1 MTNLNFL
8 AGGGE
13 MGKRLRAF
21 DWSAHPFG
29 PPETW
34 PLGLRSV
41 VSLCL
46 SSAFPTAV
54 YWGQDLRLI
63 YNDAWAPIPGERHP
77 DALGKPGAEVWSDIW
92 SVVGPQ
98 FARVWST
105 GEGFSVFD
113 QLLPM
118 QRQGRI
124 QETYWNYS
132 FTPIHDDD
140 GVVVGI
146 LNQGNETT
154 DRVLGLR
161 RQEFKLKLE
170 EALRQEVDARV
181 IMATAAEA
189 LGRHLK
195 ADRVGYGEI
204 LEDDQTVNLDICW
217 ANGAAPLS
225 GTFPLD
231 GFGAEDVA
239 RQRLGLSQFS
249 DDVLADPHQDP
260 TVWTSIDTRA
270 YASVPLIRR
279 ARFTASLYVNFRD
292 PHAWTA
298 EEIALIEDT
307 GARTWEAV
315 ERARAE
321 DDLRE
326 SEARFRNIADNSA
339 VIMWV
344 TDASGYCIYLNSLWY
359 DFTGQTQ
366 AEAEGFGWLDATHPD
381 DKERATRVFLE
392 ANAKREPFRLEYRLR
407 DRTGVYRWAIDAAAP
422 RFSAS
427 GEFLGYVGSV
437 IDIDERR
444 RIEEALQDSRDRLQQ
459 SEVRLR
465 TLTNAIPAFV
475 WFASSDGN
483 LHYLND
489 RWTEFT
495 GQSLDEALPDGWMAA
510 LHPDD
515 AERTARAWSASLE
528 NGEPYNIEMRY
539 RRKDGTYRWYVAQA
553 EPMRDASGAITA
565 WFGTSTDIHEQR
577 LAKERLDLAL
587 DSGAIQGTWVWDLPS
602 DTITA
607 DDRFARTFGIDP
619 AEVRRGFPITKA
631 VESIHPDDQ
640 ETVRNAIQT
649 AIDTRGAYRCEYR
662 VRNSDGVY
670 RWVEASGRVEVGA
683 DGSPVRFPGVAVD
696 MEERRRLEAD
706 RDRATNLLKAFFD
719 TFPGAAYAKDLEG
732 RYLLGNKGFSEAVGL
747 EAGSFLGRTDLEILA
762 RTDNAEMI
770 MAHDRDVISSGL
782 SQQIE
787 EDIVHADG
795 RTSQWLSIKTPLR
808 GAGDAVIGLVGVSL
822 DITERRQAEDRE
834 RLLAREVD
842 HRAKNLLSVV
852 QSVVQLT
859 KSADIGAFKEAVS
872 GRIHALARAHSLL
885 ADSRWQGVNL
895 DTLVREEL
903 APFSRSG
910 SDRFAIGGPSLRL
923 RPAASQ
929 ALALALHELA
939 TNAAKY
945 GALAHEQGQLD
956 VRWRYVGPWA
966 NRSLELVWQ
975 EVGGPPVHPP
985 TRTGFGSTVIRTSIE
1000 RQLGG
1005 VVTFAWEKHGLHC
1018 RLEVP
1023 ASELEAMVQPVAT
1036 EQPVKVDEEAVV
1048 AQAARILIVEDEALI
1063 ALELEQTVLDLG
1075 YEVIGPAASNDEALQ
1090 LVASHR
1096 PDAALLDMNLGRETS
1111 ERSAMELFRLG
1122 VPFLY
1127 CTGYADAG
1135 DHAANAKAAGVLRK
1149 PLDMKVLTD
1158 ALNRVLAS
1166 RDEGR

>member
-1 MTNLNFL
+1 MGNLNFL
-8 AGGGE
+8 AGGGD
-13 MGKRLRAF
+13 MGERLRTF
-21 DWSAHPFG
+21 DWSSHPLG
-29 PPETW
+29 PPDSW
-34 PLGLRSV
+34 PLSLRSAV
-41 VSLCL
+41 GLCL
-46 SSAFPTAV
+46 NSAFPTAI
-54 YWGQDLRLI
+54 YWGPELRLL

-77 DALGKPGAEVWSDIW
+77 GALGRPGAEVWADIW

-118 QRQGRI
+118 QRQGRV

-132 FTPIHDDD
+132 FTPIIDDA
-140 GVVVGI
+140 GLVVGI

-170 EALRQEVDARV
+170 EALRQETDARA
-181 IMATAAEA
+181 IMARAAEA
-189 LGRHLK
+189 LGRHLN
-195 ADRVGYGEI
+195 AQRVGYGEI
-204 LEDDQTVNLDICW
+204 LDDDATVSLDICW
-217 ANGAAPLS
+217 ADGVPPLS
-225 GTFPLD
+225 GSFPLD
-231 GFGAEDVA
+231 SFGAEDVA
-239 RQRLGLSQFS
+239 RQRQSLSQFS
-249 DDVLADPHQDP
+249 DDVLGDPHQDP
-260 TVWTSIDTRA
+260 AVWTSIQTRA

-279 ARFTASLYVNFRD
+279 GRFSASLYVNFRD
-292 PHAWTA
+292 PHGWTA
-298 EEIALIEDT
+298 GEIALIEDT

-344 TDASGYCIYLNSLWY
+344 TDASGYCTYLNSLWY
-359 DFTGQTQ
+359 DFTGQTP

-381 DKERATRVFLE
+381 DKERAARVFLE
-392 ANAKREPFRLEYRLR
+392 ANARREPFRLEYRLR

-465 TLTNAIPAFV
+465 TLTNAIPSFV
-475 WFASSDGN
+475 WFAAANGDV
-483 LHYLND
+483 HYLND

-495 GQSLDEALPDGWMAA
+495 GQSIEEALPHGWMATV
-510 LHPDD
+510 HPDD
-515 AERTARAWSASLE
+515 VERTAQAWTASLA
-528 NGEPYNIEMRY
+528 NGEPYNTDLRY
-539 RRKDGTYRWYVAQA
+539 RRKDGSYRWYVAQA
-553 EPMRDASGAITA
+553 EPMRDQSGAITG

-587 DSGAIQGTWVWDLPS
+587 NSGAIQGTWVWDVPT
-602 DTITA
+602 DIITA
-607 DDRFARTFGIDP
+607 DERFARTFGIDP
-619 AEVRRGFPITKA
+619 IEARRGISIARA
-631 VESIHPDDQ
+631 VEAIHPEDQ
-640 ETVRNAIQT
+640 ETVRNAIQ
-649 AIDTRGAYRCEYR
+649 AALEARGAYRCEYR
-662 VRNSDGVY
+662 VRNSEGVY

-696 MEERRRLEAD
+696 VEERRRLEAD

-719 TFPGAAYAKDLEG
+719 TFPGAAYAKDHDG
-732 RYLLGNKGFSEAVGL
+732 RYLLGNRGLSEAIGL
-747 EAGSFLGRTDLEILA
+747 DASAFLGRTDVEILA
-762 RTDNAEMI
+762 RADNAETI
-770 MAHDRDVISSGL
+770 MAHDRGVMASGV

-787 EDIVHADG
+787 EDLVHADG

-808 GAGDAVIGLVGVSL
+808 GTGDAVIGLVGVSL

-859 KSADIGAFKEAVS
+859 KSPDIAAFKAAVA

-910 SDRFAIGGPSLRL
+910 SDRFVIEGPSLRL

-945 GALAHEQGQLD
+945 GALAYEQGQLD
-956 VRWRYVGPWA
+956 VRWRYVGPWDQ
-966 NRSLELVWQ
+966 RSLELTWQ
-975 EVGGPPVHPP
+975 EVGGPPVLPP

-1005 VVTFAWEKHGLHC
+1005 VVAFSWDRHGLHC
-1018 RLEVP
+1018 RIEVP
-1023 ASELEAMVQPVAT
+1023 ASELEVMAPPVAT
-1036 EQPVKVDEEAVV
+1036 EQPPQVEGEAV
-1048 AQAARILIVEDEALI
+1048 AAEAARILIVEDEALI
-1063 ALELEQTVLDLG
+1063 ALELEQTILDLG
-1075 YEVIGPAASNDEALQ
+1075 YEVMGPAASNDEALQ
-1090 LVASHR
+1090 LVAARR

-1111 ERSAMELFRLG
+1111 ERVATELYRLG

-1135 DHAANAKAAGVLRK
+1135 DPGDAKAAGVLRK
-1149 PLDMKVLTD
+1149 PLEMKSLTD
-1158 ALNRVLAS
+1158 ALNRVLAAVG
-1166 RDEGR
+1166 EHA